1 VKLWRIS
8 NYADLSG
15 AGGLK
20 AAGRW
25 HNRGIP
31 IIYAGE
37 SIALSMLETLV
48 HFELA
53 PDEVPDS
60 FQLIAIKVAEN
71 IAIAQLSQDA
81 LLNDWQRNQDYT
93 RAIGDEWLMSGSSVL
108 LKVPSA
114 IIPESYNY
122 LFNPRHPDA
131 DKIQIDSVRHCPFD
145 QRLIN

>member
-1 VKLWRIS
+1 MKLWRIS
-8 NYADLSG
+8 NYADLTG

-31 IIYAGE
+31 IVYLGE
-37 SIALSMLETLV
+37 SVALAMLETLV

-53 PDEVPDS
+53 PDEVPAS
-60 FQLIAIKVAEN
+60 FQLLAVMTEDN
-71 IAIAQLSQDA
+71 MAIAHLSQDT
-81 LLNDWQRNQDYT
+81 LLADWQSNQDYT
-93 RAIGDEWLMSGSSVL
+93 RSIGDEWLMSASSAL

-131 DKIQIDSVRHCPFD
+131 DKIHIDSVRHCPFD

>member
-1 VKLWRIS
+1 MKLWRIS
-8 NYADLSG
+8 NYADLTG
-15 AGGLK
+15 TGGLR

-31 IIYAGE
+31 IVYLGE
-37 SIALSMLETLV
+37 SVALAMLETLV

-53 PDEVPDS
+53 PDEVPDN
-60 FQLIAIKVAEN
+60 FQLLAVTTEDDIAV
-71 IAIAQLSQDA
+71 AQLSEDVLMA
-81 LLNDWQRNQDYT
+81 DWQNNQDYT
-93 RAIGDEWLMSGSSVL
+93 RAIGDEWLMSASSVL

-122 LFNPRHPDA
+122 LLNPRHVDA
-131 DKIQIDSVRHCPFD
+131 DKIQIASVRHCPFD

>member
-1 VKLWRIS
+1 VTLWRIS
-8 NYADLSG
+8 NYADLTG
-15 AGGLK
+15 TGGLK

-31 IIYAGE
+31 IVYLGE
-37 SIALSMLETLV
+37 SVALAMLETLV

-60 FQLIAIKVAEN
+60 FQLLTVVTEEG
-71 IAIAQLSQDA
+71 IAIAQLSQDVLMA
-81 LLNDWQRNQDYT
+81 DWQNDQDYT
-93 RAIGDEWLMSGSSVL
+93 RAIGDEWLMSASSAL
-108 LKVPSA
+108 LKIPSA

-122 LFNPRHPDA
+122 LLNPRHVDA
-131 DKIQIDSVRHCPFD
+131 DKIQIESVRHCPFD

>member
-1 VKLWRIS
+1 MKLWRIS
-8 NYADLSG
+8 NYADLTG

-31 IIYAGE
+31 IIYLGE
-37 SIALSMLETLV
+37 SVALAMLETLV
-48 HFELA
+48 HFELS

-60 FQLIAIKVAEN
+60 FQLLAVIAEEN
-71 IAIAQLSQDA
+71 IAIAQLSEDV
-81 LLNDWQRNQDYT
+81 LLADWQSNQDYT
-93 RAIGDEWLMSGSSVL
+93 RAIGDEWLMSSSSAL

-131 DKIQIDSVRHCPFD
+131 DKIHIESVRHCPFD

>member
-1 VKLWRIS
+1 MKLWRIS
-8 NYADLSG
+8 NYADLTG

-31 IIYAGE
+31 IVYLGE
-37 SIALSMLETLV
+37 SVALAMLETLV
-48 HFELA
+48 HFELS

-60 FQLIAIKVAEN
+60 FQLLAVTAEED

-81 LLNDWQRNQDYT
+81 LMTDWQSNQEYT
-93 RAIGDEWLMSGSSVL
+93 RAIGDEWLMSASSVL

-122 LFNPRHPDA
+122 LFNPRHSDA

>member
-8 NYADLSG
+8 NYADLTG

-31 IIYAGE
+31 IVYLGE
-37 SIALSMLETLV
+37 SIALAMLETLV
-48 HFELA
+48 HFELS
-53 PDEVPDS
+53 PDEVPDN
-60 FQLIAIKVAEN
+60 FQLLAINTDEN
-71 IAIAQLSQDA
+71 IAIAQLSENA
-81 LLNDWQRNQDYT
+81 LLADWQSNQDYT
-93 RAIGDEWLMSGSSVL
+93 RAIGDEWLMSASSAL

-131 DKIQIDSVRHCPFD
+131 DKIHIDSVRHCPFD
-145 QRLIN
+145 QRLLN